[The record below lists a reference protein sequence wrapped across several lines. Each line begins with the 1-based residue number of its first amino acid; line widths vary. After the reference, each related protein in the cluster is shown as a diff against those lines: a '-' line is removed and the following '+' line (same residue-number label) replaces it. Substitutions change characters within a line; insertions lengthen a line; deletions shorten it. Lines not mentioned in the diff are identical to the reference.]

1 MNQNL
6 NTIPEQ
12 EQSIDVIKIFI
23 ECLHRW
29 WWFVIAV
36 FVCLAVAFVYLKR
49 QTSQYTVAGSIM
61 IRSDQNSG
69 PMFQSEML
77 DLMGY
82 SGYKSVMDEVEILS
96 SYTIMEQVVRALNLQ
111 TNYRKKDGLRWV
123 GQYPTPDIA
132 VTYPAGYLDTLTAGV
147 GISIQR
153 KDDSYEIKV
162 SCRKQESEHTLTSL
176 AEPVQT
182 CAGLIT
188 FMEIHPLEPGDKMAI
203 STYPVPAITDYY
215 RALAVCE
222 AKDAKM
228 ERSNIITISC
238 TSDLPRRD
246 IDVITKMV
254 ELYNLDAV
262 IDKNIMATN
271 TAAFINDRLNIITLE
286 LDTVERAVEAYM
298 KENGLTDIDK
308 ELQLALTTKEAYQR
322 QQTDLE
328 LQINLLNY
336 IQEYLSDPKNEHSLI
351 PGNLGINDPS
361 LVQIMRDYNTL
372 LLSRLKITRSAT
384 EDNPKLAQVDDQLVQ
399 MRAGIISSIKNNK
412 EGLIISR
419 NDLSRKDEQYNRI
432 IRQVPAKERRY
443 MEIKRQQEIKEKLFI
458 YLYEK
463 REENALTLASSVMP
477 AKVVDKPRSS
487 SRPVAPRKSMIL
499 LVAFALGISIPL
511 AIIFLLDYFNNEIK
525 DRKEFQN
532 VVKAPFLGE
541 VIVDKEGKNIVV
553 NRESNTVSAEMFRT
567 IRTNMKFMLPDK
579 PCPVILVT
587 SALNGEGKSFV
598 ALNTAI
604 SLALLGKRVI
614 LVGLDIR
621 KPVLADYVGL
631 SFRGQLTSY
640 LMDSSIAV
648 DDLIRPSG
656 VVDGLDI
663 APSGVVP
670 PNPAELIQSPRLKTL
685 FDELRTRYDL
695 IILDTAPVTLVADTF
710 HLAPLADMT
719 LFVTRANYTSREMLP
734 FIQEIYEDRRLP
746 NMACVLNGIDA
757 SKAYGH
763 YGYGHT
769 YGYGHYG
776 YGSYTKKS

>member
-1 MNQNL
+1 MDQNL

-12 EQSIDVIKIFI
+12 EQSIDIIKILI

-29 WWFVIAV
+29 WWFVIVV

-49 QTSQYTVAGSIM
+49 QTPKYTVAGSIM
-61 IRSDQNSG
+61 IRNDQNSG

-132 VTYPAGYLDTLTAGV
+132 VNYPAGFLDTLTAGI
-147 GISIQR
+147 GIDIHR
-153 KDDSYEIKV
+153 KDDAYRIKV
-162 SCRKQESEHTLTSL
+162 SYRKLESEHTLTSL
-176 AEPVQT
+176 SEPVQT
-182 CAGLIT
+182 CAGPIT

-203 STYPVPAITDYY
+203 ATYPVPAITDYY
-215 RALAVCE
+215 RSLALCE

-238 TSDLPRRD
+238 TSDLPARD
-246 IDVITKMV
+246 IDVISKMV

-298 KENGLTDIDK
+298 RENGVSDMDQ
-308 ELQLALTTKEAYQR
+308 ELRLALTTKDVYQR
-322 QQTDLE
+322 QQTE
-328 LQINLLNY
+328 YEMQINLLNY

-351 PGNLGINDPS
+351 PGNLGINDQS
-361 LVQIMRDYNTL
+361 LTALMHEYNAL
-372 LLSRLKITRSAT
+372 LLNRMKITRSAT
-384 EDNPKLAQVDDQLVQ
+384 EDNPKLAQLDQQLVQ
-399 MRAGIISSIKNNK
+399 LRGGIITSIRNNK
-412 EGLIISR
+412 EGLIISK
-419 NDLSRKDEQYNRI
+419 NDITRKDEQYNRI
-432 IRQVPAKERRY
+432 IRQVPAKERQY

-463 REENALTLASSVMP
+463 REENALTLASTVMP
-477 AKVVDKPRSS
+477 AKVVDKPRAS
-487 SRPVAPRKSMIL
+487 SRPVAPRRSMIL
-499 LVAFALGISIPL
+499 LVAFALGICIPL
-511 AIIFLLDYFNNEIK
+511 AIIFLLDYFNNEIQ
-525 DRKEFQN
+525 DRKEFQK

-541 VIVDKEGKNIVV
+541 IIVDKEGKHIVV
-553 NRESNTVSAEMFRT
+553 DRSSNTVSAEMFRT
-567 IRTNMKFMLPDK
+567 VRTNMKFMLPDK
-579 PCPVILVT
+579 PCPILLVT
-587 SALNGEGKSFV
+587 SALNGEGKSFI

-604 SLALLGKRVI
+604 SMALLGKRVI

-621 KPVLADYVGL
+621 KPVLSEYVGS
-631 SFRGQLTSY
+631 SFRGRLTSY
-640 LMDSSIAV
+640 LMDNSVTI
-648 DDLIRPSG
+648 DDLIQPSG
-656 VVDGLDI
+656 VAEGLDI

-685 FDELRTRYDL
+685 FDELSTRYDL
-695 IILDTAPVTLVADTF
+695 IVVDTAPVTLVSDTF

-719 LFVTRANYTSREMLP
+719 IFVTRANYTSREMLP
-734 FIQEIYEDRRLP
+734 FIEEIYEDKRLP
-746 NMACVLNGIDA
+746 NMACVLNGIEA
-757 SKAYGH
+757 GKAYGH

-776 YGSYTKKS
+776 YGAYAQK

>member
-1 MNQNL
+1 MDQNL

-12 EQSIDVIKIFI
+12 EQSIDIIKILI

-29 WWFVIAV
+29 WWFVIGV
-36 FVCLAVAFVYLKR
+36 FVCLTVAFFYLKR
-49 QTSQYTVAGSIM
+49 QTPKYAVTASIM
-61 IRSDQNSG
+61 IRNDQGSSG

-132 VTYPAGYLDTLTAGV
+132 VTYPPQFLDTLTAGV
-147 GISIQR
+147 FIDIHR
-153 KDDSYEIKV
+153 KDEAYHIKV
-162 SCRKQESEHTLTSL
+162 YNRRLESEHTLTSL
-176 AEPVQT
+176 SEPIQT
-182 CAGLIT
+182 CAGPVTL
-188 FMEIHPLEPGDKMAI
+188 MEIHPLEPGDKMTI
-203 STYPVPAITDYY
+203 STYPISAITDAY
-215 RALAVCE
+215 RAQAVCE

-238 TSDLPRRD
+238 TSDLPKRD
-246 IDVITKMV
+246 IDVINKMV

-286 LDTVERAVEAYM
+286 LDTVERAVESYM

-308 ELQLALTTKEAYQR
+308 ELQLALTTKDVYQR
-322 QQTDLE
+322 QQTE
-328 LQINLLNY
+328 YEMQINLLNY

-351 PGNLGINDPS
+351 PGNLGINDQS
-361 LVQIMRDYNTL
+361 LTALMHEYNAL
-372 LLSRLKITRSAT
+372 LLNRMKITRSAT
-384 EDNPKLAQVDDQLVQ
+384 EDNPKLAQLDQQLVQ
-399 MRAGIISSIKNNK
+399 LRGGIITSIRNNK
-412 EGLIISR
+412 EGLIISK
-419 NDLSRKDEQYNRI
+419 NDITRKDEQYNRI
-432 IRQVPAKERRY
+432 IRQVPAKERQY

-463 REENALTLASSVMP
+463 REENALTLASTVMP
-477 AKVVDKPRSS
+477 AKVVDKPRAS
-487 SRPVAPRKSMIL
+487 SRPVAPRRSMIL
-499 LVAFALGISIPL
+499 LVAFALGICIPL

-525 DRKEFQN
+525 DRKEFQQ

-541 VIVDKEGKNIVV
+541 IIVDKSGGHIVV
-553 NRESNTVSAEMFRT
+553 DRSSNTVSAEMFRT
-567 IRTNMKFMLPDK
+567 VRTNMKFMLPDK
-579 PCPVILVT
+579 PCPILLVT
-587 SALNGEGKSFV
+587 SALNGEGKSFI

-604 SLALLGKRVI
+604 SMALLGKRVI

-621 KPVLADYVGL
+621 KPVLSEYVGT
-631 SFRGQLTSY
+631 SFRGRLTSY
-640 LMDSSIAV
+640 LMDSSVAV
-648 DDLIRPSG
+648 DDLIQPSG
-656 VVDGLDI
+656 IVDGLDI

-670 PNPAELIQSPRLKTL
+670 PNPAELIQSPRLKGL
-685 FDELRTRYDL
+685 FDELQTRYDL
-695 IILDTAPVTLVADTF
+695 IIVDTAPVSLVSDTF

-719 LFVTRANYTSREMLP
+719 IFVTRANYTSREMLP
-734 FIQEIYEDRRLP
+734 YIEEIYENKRLP
-746 NMACVLNGIDA
+746 NMACVLNGIE
-757 SKAYGH
+757 SGKSYGH

-776 YGSYTKKS
+776 YGTYGQK